1 MSILKSG
8 VGFLLLAVIITLT
21 VFYFNRGKDVTVKHI
36 DGVLNAVEGVNINAI
51 DLTSYDGEDIQGS
64 AVISMVESLTNST
77 ANVNVLVYTNKETD
91 TSGNITYN
99 TVSEYTQSGPNAS
112 FTLADL
118 DDINN
123 VYVLSSERENFPD
136 MSSVA
141 KAGKGD
147 YRVKTSEAY
156 INPTSYYNVNCHY
169 TANGALAFVVI
180 TQK

>member
-1 MSILKSG
+1 MKNVMSILKSG

-77 ANVNVLVYTNKETD
+77 ANVNVLVYTNGG
-91 TSGNITYN
+91 S
-99 TVSEYTQSGPNAS
+99 VVAEYTQTGPTTWKEDETDPDKMFSLSGNPYDLAATEYQLTGAAAS
-112 FTLADL
+112 ATPTSA
-118 DDINN
+118 N
-123 VYVLSSERENFPD
+123 
-136 MSSVA
+136 
-141 KAGKGD
+141 
-147 YRVKTSEAY
+147 YRIKTDKTY
-156 INPTSYYNVNCHY
+156 INPISTYAVKCHY
-169 TANGALAFVVI
+169 TSNNALAFVTI